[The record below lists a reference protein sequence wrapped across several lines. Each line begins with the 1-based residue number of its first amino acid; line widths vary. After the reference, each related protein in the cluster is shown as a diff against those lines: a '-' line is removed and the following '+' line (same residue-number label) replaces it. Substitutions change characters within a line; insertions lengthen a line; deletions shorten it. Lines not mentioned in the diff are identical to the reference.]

1 MSADSPN
8 AQLQQDFLAHL
19 RGERGLANHTLLAY
33 DRELNVLRECLA
45 QAGCVNP
52 AELTELA
59 VRQHV
64 AQQSR
69 EGLAPRSIAR
79 RLSAWRMFYDWLAQA
94 KQVETNPV
102 RAVRAPKQGR
112 RLPKALSADDAKQ
125 FLDSAEANEQDSP
138 LLAARDQ
145 ALLELLY
152 SSGLRLAEL
161 VSLDWRY
168 VDQESRSWVD
178 MREAQATVVGKG
190 SKTRLVPI
198 GQAAMRALADWL
210 ALRDLAASAERLD
223 ARALFVVCSGARQGK
238 RLSAR
243 AVQERVRL
251 RGLRSGVAARVHP
264 HVLRHSF
271 ASHVLQS
278 SGDLR
283 AVQEMLG
290 HANISTTQVYTSLDF
305 QHLAQV
311 YDQAHPRARRTGNKV
326 QGK

>member
-1 MSADSPN
+1 MPTDTLISR
-8 AQLQQDFLAHL
+8 LQEEFLAHL
-19 RGERGLANHTLLAY
+19 QGERGLAKHTLLAY
-33 DRELNVLRECLA
+33 GRELEVLKNCLVL
-45 QAGCVNP
+45 AGLAGP
-52 AELTELA
+52 ANFTELA

-69 EGLAPRSIAR
+69 EGLAARSIAR
-79 RLSAWRMFYDWLAQA
+79 RLSAWRMFYDWLASQQ
-94 KQVETNPV
+94 QVTSNPV

-125 FLDSAEANEQDSP
+125 FLDTPNADETDSA
-138 LLAARDQ
+138 LLVARDQ
-145 ALLELLY
+145 ALLEIFY

-168 VDQESRSWVD
+168 IDQESRSWVD
-178 MREAQATVVGKG
+178 MREAQATVLGKG

-198 GQAAMRALADWL
+198 GQTAMQALAAWL
-210 ALRDLAASAERLD
+210 AVRDQAAPPERLD
-223 ARALFVVCSGARQGK
+223 ARALFVVCAGARQGK

-305 QHLAQV
+305 QHLAKV
-311 YDQAHPRARRTGNKV
+311 YDQAHPRARRAGNKE